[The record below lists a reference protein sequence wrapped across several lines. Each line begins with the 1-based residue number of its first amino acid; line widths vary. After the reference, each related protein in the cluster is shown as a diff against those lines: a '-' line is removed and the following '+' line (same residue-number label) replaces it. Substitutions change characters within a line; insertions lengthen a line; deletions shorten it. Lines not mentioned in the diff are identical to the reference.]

1 MSAKTRAFIERKFLT
16 YYSECFHQVDL
27 PHSFPRR
34 EYAALLFRNKIMIR
48 HRSFA
53 KTEDLKEFICA
64 DTPSDVY
71 YSSAKYEEPDA
82 SEMGAKGW
90 IGADLIFDIDAD
102 HIPTSCDKI
111 HDEWACSNCGLKGKG
126 EVPENCPNCSGEK
139 FENNTWPCEDCLKSA
154 KKETVKL
161 LDMLKKDFGFNEK
174 DLHVFFSGHR
184 GYHVHVETEA
194 IETLDTMDRKEI
206 VDYVCGLGFDKEL
219 HGLKED
225 KSTSLDLKALGWQ
238 GRIARGIYDIVL
250 NAELDDYYK
259 IGLNKNIAQTIMKS
273 KESILKNI
281 KGSRPW
287 AASKG
292 LGPQTLARLVEYS
305 VRSQSAK
312 VDTVVTTDIHRLIR
326 LSGTLHGKTGLKK
339 VEFPISSIES
349 FDPFKSAT
357 AFEGGSVSVLVSNAP
372 QFCIGDQEFGPYRN
386 EKTEL
391 PIAAA
396 LLLLCKKKAEV
407 M

>member
-1 MSAKTRAFIERKFLT
+1 MAASARRALAVALGAQYTWTKLASLGGFALVLFLV
-16 YYSECFHQVDL
+16 F
-27 PHSFPRR
+27 
-34 EYAALLFRNKIMIR
+34 
-48 HRSFA
+48 
-53 KTEDLKEFICA
+53 
-64 DTPSDVY
+64 
-71 YSSAKYEEPDA
+71 
-82 SEMGAKGW
+82 AKGW
-90 IGADLIFDIDAD
+90 YKVKAPFAFEAISQYKIAAPFDGFIKSVDVEVGDAIIQGRTALAELD
-102 HIPTSCDKI
+102 TA
-111 HDEWACSNCGLKGKG
+111 ELRLQLA
-126 EVPENCPNCSGEK
+126 
-139 FENNTWPCEDCLKSA
+139 SA
-154 KKETVKL
+154 KAETIKL
-161 LDMLKKDFGFNEK
+161 LDMLIQDFGFSK
-174 DLHVFFSGHR
+174 DEIRVSFSGHR

-225 KSTSLDLKALGWQ
+225 KSTSLHLKAPGWQ
-238 GRIARGIYDIVL
+238 GRIARGIYDTIL
-250 NAELDDYYK
+250 NTELDDYHR
-259 IGLNKNIAQTIMKS
+259 IGLNKHIAQTIMKS

-281 KGSRPW
+281 KESKPW
-287 AASKG
+287 SASKG
-292 LGPQTLARLVEYS
+292 LGPQTLAKLVEHS
-305 VRSQSAK
+305 VHSQLAK

-357 AFEGGSVSVLVSNAP
+357 AFEGGSVCVLVSDAP
-372 QFCIGDQEFGPYRN
+372 QFCIDDQEFGPFRN

-396 LLLLCKKKAEV
+396 LLLLCKKRAEV